1 VTTTRTAAG
10 TMTGTADALGPIDFA
25 LLEFPRDRLT
35 GEAGR
40 ALMDL
45 VEAGTI
51 RLYDLVV
58 IAKDAAGGVEV
69 LEVSDPGGPG
79 GGFAFFAGA
88 RSGLLGEEDVRE
100 AATAMEPDTVAA
112 LLVYEN
118 RWAAPFVAAAR
129 RSGGELIASAR
140 IPATDVMAAVEAMA
154 PTPPEELSD

>member
-1 VTTTRTAAG
+1 MSIISDT
-10 TMTGTADALGPIDFA
+10 DIHGPVDFA

-51 RLYDLVV
+51 RLYDLIV
-58 IAKDAAGGVEV
+58 ISKDVDGRVEV
-69 LEVSDPGGPG
+69 LELTDPTGPAA
-79 GGFAFFAGA
+79 GFSYFAGA
-88 RSGLLGEEDVRE
+88 RSGLLGDEDVQE
-100 AATAMEPDTVAA
+100 ASGAMEPDTVAA

-118 RWAAPFVAAAR
+118 AWAAPFVAAAR

-140 IPATDVMAAVEAMA
+140 IPAADIMAAVESLEAA
-154 PTPPEELSD
+154 S